1 MKPKPSARSKVLV
14 YTDYWD
20 QEYKHAFYPGRL
32 HTAHG
37 DYDLSAEEAI
47 RELCIRVDA
56 KDGDGVRI
64 TVERVGRRPFGSRKV
79 RFVGAGRY
87 KRAKR

>member
-20 QEYKHAFYPGRL
+20 PEHKARLLPGPA
-32 HTAHG
+32 THG
-37 DYDLSAEEAI
+37 SQRDLDLSAEEAV
-47 RELCIRVDA
+47 RELCIRVGT

-64 TVERVGRRPFGSRKV
+64 TVERVGRRPFGNRKV
-79 RFVGAGRY
+79 RLVGAGRY
-87 KRAKR
+87 ERAK